1 MKMLKIFEQLGQ
13 SLAYNPKEYKE
24 EKTKDMEKKDS
35 WEEINNKLI
44 KTYYFDDHSDV
55 APFVNKVMAIAEKQN
70 HHPDIIVHYDNVKL
84 SITNHE
90 KGKVTDKCHKL
101 ASAIDKVK

>member
-1 MKMLKIFEQLGQ
+1 MKMLNILEQLGQ
-13 SLAYNPKEYKE
+13 SLAYNPKEIKE
-24 EKTKDMEKKDS
+24 QKKKNMENKDS
-35 WEEINNKLI
+35 WEKIANKLI

-90 KGKVTDKCHKL
+90 KGEVTEKCHKL
-101 ASAIDKVK
+101 AAAIDKLK